1 MISKAAMCRPLC
13 FYCFIYLYVCVCINT
28 PMVCV
33 CIYVYICMYIYM
45 VYVCVYMCIS
55 VVAQWP
61 IFTHR
66 YVCIPLRGLFW
77 GT

>member
-1 MISKAAMCRPLC
+1 MSAIVLLLFYISIC
-13 FYCFIYLYVCVCINT
+13 VCVYKHTYGMC
-28 PMVCV
+28 
-33 CIYVYICMYIYM
+33 VYICIYMHVYIYIYM